1 MDDSPFANIRAP
13 EDARAAL
20 ANWKEKADKM
30 AADAI
35 AASEA
40 VQELTA
46 VGMDANGVVTVKLNS
61 AGAVIGVQF
70 APELQRMQL
79 RHAERQFMEA
89 YQNAGKAL
97 LDNARA
103 AVQERLDPGS
113 PTARALVDSIRMR
126 FPEPPAEA
134 DRI

>member
-1 MDDSPFANIRAP
+1 MDDSPFANITAP

-20 ANWKEKADKM
+20 ANWKERADKL

-46 VGMDANGVVTVKLNS
+46 VGMDANGVVSVTLNS

-70 APELQRMQL
+70 APQMQRMQL

-89 YQNAGKAL
+89 YRNAGKAL
-97 LDNARA
+97 LDSARA

-113 PTARALVDSIRMR
+113 PTAKALVDSIKMR
-126 FPEPPAEA
+126 FPEPEAEDQA
-134 DRI
+134 